1 MSAVAAAKIFGWNF
15 KDEVRRPNGLRSKKP
30 PKKFLQNELAAQAVS
45 AKKRPQEK
53 AFMKDYNALKLAS
66 MASHVASMLFL
77 LCFVLI
83 KQVSN

>member
-1 MSAVAAAKIFGWNF
+1 MSAVAAAKIFGWKF
-15 KDEVRRPNGLRSKKP
+15 KDEVRRKP

>member
-15 KDEVRRPNGLRSKKP
+15 KDEVRPKP

-66 MASHVASMLFL
+66 IASHVASILFL

>member
-15 KDEVRRPNGLRSKKP
+15 KDEVRRKP